1 MNKGENKGDLKPEK
15 PVKDD
20 RLVTTEME
28 SYKARLDA
36 KLAFELTL
44 LNTELIDL
52 LATSVDSDS
61 RESAIIE
68 LQAKRLVVMQAVTDQ
83 FRTDYLTRLSERSL
97 HVVNFQSLQ
106 TDLESQSS
114 DIAGKRLAKVRKAL
128 IKKKRGNVTETVT
141 PTTAVSL
148 GVKPTGVVSS
158 GMNAMVASGSVIE
171 ASAVVPVISVTTETT
186 VVDITETKV
195 EQVSVNGASEGVA
208 VIDGEAGDEPP

>member
-1 MNKGENKGDLKPEK
+1 MNKGDLKPEK

-36 KLAFELTL
+36 KLALELTL
-44 LNTELIDL
+44 LTTELIDL

-61 RESAIIE
+61 RESAIYE

-83 FRTDYLTRLSERSL
+83 LRTDYLTRLSERSQ

-106 TDLESQSS
+106 PDLESQSS
-114 DIAGKRLAKVRKAL
+114 DIAGKRLALVRKML
-128 IKKKRGNVTETVT
+128 LRKNRSTGLGNVAEAVT

-158 GMNAMVASGSVIE
+158 GMNATVASGSVIE
-171 ASAVVPVISVTTETT
+171 SVVVVPVISVTTETT

-195 EQVSVNGASEGVA
+195 EQTMVNGASEGVA
-208 VIDGEAGDEPP
+208 VIDGEADDEPP